1 MKKTKSFLLSFL
13 LIFPSLF
20 SFAHHLFEDHE
31 VCNETKVHFHQAE
44 NHCSVCYVIANAEN
58 SFTTDKKIN
67 YLALSNDDFYIDL
80 IRNPISKF
88 KRTFNLRAPPKV

>member
-1 MKKTKSFLLSFL
+1 MKKIKSFLLSLL

-31 VCNETKVHFHQAE
+31 VCNETKVHFHQLD

-58 SFTTDKKIN
+58 SFTTVKKIN
-67 YLALSNDDFYIDL
+67 YLFLLDDNFYL
-80 IRNPISKF
+80 NAIRNPISKF